1 MVMERHLSL
10 ATIAILLTYS
20 VALAGGQV
28 LFKLA
33 ALRFAP
39 AARWTDNVV
48 SLALNPY
55 LVVAVLLYALLSA
68 VWVWVLTFVPLSTA
82 YPFVALTFVLTVA
95 SGALFFGEPVSV
107 RLVLGGLMIIAGLIV
122 ITR

>member
-1 MVMERHLSL
+1 MERHLSL
-10 ATIAILLTYS
+10 ATIALLLTYS

-33 ALRFAP
+33 ALRFTP
-39 AARWTDNVV
+39 AARWSDNLVA
-48 SLALNPY
+48 LALNPY
-55 LVVAVLLYALLSA
+55 LVAAVLLYALLSA
-68 VWVWVLTFVPLSTA
+68 VWVWVLTFVPLSIA

-95 SGALFFGEPVSV
+95 SGALLFGEAVTL
-107 RLVLGGLMIIAGLIV
+107 RLLVGGAMIIAGLVV

>member
-1 MVMERHLSL
+1 MERHLSL

-20 VALAGGQV
+20 VALAAGQV

-33 ALRFAP
+33 ALRFTP
-39 AARWTDNVV
+39 AARWSDNILA
-48 SLALNPY
+48 LALNPY
-55 LVVAVLLYALLSA
+55 LVLAVVLYALLSA

-95 SGALFFGEPVSV
+95 SGALLFGEAVTM
-107 RLVLGGLMIIAGLIV
+107 RLVLGGVMIIAGLIV

>member
-1 MVMERHLSL
+1 MERSLSL

-33 ALRFAP
+33 ALRFTP
-39 AARWTDNVV
+39 AARWSDNLLA
-48 SLALNPY
+48 LALNPY
-55 LVVAVLLYALLSA
+55 LVGAVLLYALLSA
-68 VWVWVLTFVPLSTA
+68 VWVWVLTFVPLSIA

-95 SGALFFGEPVSV
+95 SGALLFDEAVTV
-107 RLVLGGLMIIAGLIV
+107 RLLLGGAMIIAGLIV

>member
-1 MVMERHLSL
+1 MERHLSL
-10 ATIAILLTYS
+10 ATIALLLTYS

-33 ALRFAP
+33 AMRFTP
-39 AARWTDNVV
+39 AARWSENFVA
-48 SLALNPY
+48 LALNPY
-55 LVVAVLLYALLSA
+55 LVAAVLLYALLSA
-68 VWVWVLTFVPLSTA
+68 VWVWVLTFVPLSIA

-95 SGALFFGEPVSV
+95 SGALMFGEAVTL
-107 RLVLGGLMIIAGLIV
+107 RLLVGGAMIIAGLIV

>member
-1 MVMERHLSL
+1 MIERHLTPT
-10 ATIAILLTYS
+10 TIAILLTYS

-39 AARWTDNVV
+39 AARWTDTIL
-48 SLALNPY
+48 SLALNPFLILAVMFY
-55 LVVAVLLYALLSA
+55 AVLSVA
-68 VWVWVLTFVPLSTA
+68 WVWVLTFVPLSIA

-95 SGALFFGEPVSV
+95 SGALFFGEAVSL
-107 RLVLGGLMIIAGLIV
+107 RLVLGGVMIIAGLIV

>member
-1 MVMERHLSL
+1 MDRHLPLS
-10 ATIAILLTYS
+10 TIAILIGYA
-20 VALAGGQV
+20 VALAGGQL

-33 ALRFAP
+33 ALRFTP
-39 AARWTDNVV
+39 AARWTDNILA
-48 SLALNPY
+48 LALNPY
-55 LVVAVLLYALLSA
+55 LVLAIGLYAALSA

-95 SGALFFGEPVSV
+95 SGALLFGEAVTL
-107 RLVLGGLMIIAGLIV
+107 RLILGGVMIVAGLIV

>member
-1 MVMERHLSL
+1 MERHLPLS
-10 ATIAILLTYS
+10 TIGILLVYA

-33 ALRFAP
+33 ALRFSPSSSRYDDA
-39 AARWTDNVV
+39 V
-48 SLALNPY
+48 SLALNPF

-68 VWVWVLTFVPLSTA
+68 FWVWVLTFVPLSTA

-95 SGALFFGEPVSV
+95 SGAIFFGEPVSF
-107 RLVLGGLMIIAGLIV
+107 RLILGGGLIIAGLVV
-122 ITR
+122 ITQ